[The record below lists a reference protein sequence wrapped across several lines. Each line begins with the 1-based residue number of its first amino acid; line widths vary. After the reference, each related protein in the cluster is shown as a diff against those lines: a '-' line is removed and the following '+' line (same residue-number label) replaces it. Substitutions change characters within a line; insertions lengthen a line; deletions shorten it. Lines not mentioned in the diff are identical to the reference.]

1 MSEYYKP
8 PTRWK
13 CIELLEAMYP
23 EDKAKFRGMRTP
35 QLFAIYHST
44 QKRRQKKTM
53 ITPEAQTIIDQLKK
67 EKELLENENKTLK
80 AQIEEA
86 KSAAADAGDEDI
98 FEGIFN

>member
-1 MSEYYKP
+1 MTNYFKP

-35 QLFAIYHST
+35 QIFAIYHST
-44 QKRRQKKTM
+44 QKRRQAKM
-53 ITPEAQTIIDQLKK
+53 ITPEAQAIIDQLKK
-67 EKELLENENKTLK
+67 EKETLENEIKTLK

>member
-1 MSEYYKP
+1 MTNYFKP

-44 QKRRQKKTM
+44 QKRRQKPM
-53 ITPEAQTIIDQLKK
+53 ITPEAQAIIDQLKK
-67 EKELLENENKTLK
+67 EKETLENENKTLK

>member
-1 MSEYYKP
+1 MSDYFRP
-8 PTRWK
+8 ATRWK
-13 CIELLEAMYP
+13 VIELLTAMYP
-23 EDKAKFRGMRTP
+23 ADEAKFRGMRTP
-35 QLFAIYHST
+35 QLFAIYKSV
-44 QKRRQKKTM
+44 QQRRQKKPM
-53 ITPEAQTIIDQLKK
+53 ITPEAQAIIDQLKK

>member
-44 QKRRQKKTM
+44 QKRRQKTM

-67 EKELLENENKTLK
+67 EKETLENEIKTLK

-86 KSAAADAGDEDI
+86 KTAAADAGSDDL